1 MKKALY
7 SLLAVVL
14 IFGTTSFKSIDVLP
28 LNNNGAALLNSVK
41 IVNDTKQDIRIHT
54 GQAHVMLYHGG
65 GSTSVACEA
74 GRKISKSD
82 GSKKGS
88 LIFTINSDMCGKTVK
103 LSAYL

>member
-1 MKKALY
+1 MQKFIL
-7 SLLAVVL
+7 SLTLLAL
-14 IFGTTSFKSIDVLP
+14 LTLTTSFKSSQIAALS
-28 LNNNGAALLNSVK
+28 NNDSVLLNSVK

-65 GSTSVACEA
+65 GSTSVSCEV

>member
-1 MKKALY
+1 MKKVLY
-7 SLLAVVL
+7 SFLALVFV
-14 IFGTTSFKSIDVLP
+14 FGTTSFKNVDVLP
-28 LNNNGAALLNSVK
+28 LNSDGAVLLNSVK

-88 LIFTINSDMCGKTVK
+88 LIFTINSDMCGKTIK